1 MPDNGEELIII
12 SDDDED
18 DVDQLDDEE
27 RGGKQNPMNQ
37 IDFIDELETVYQ
49 DANDEFIAFET
60 AGNKQGHHNGN
71 KEQLQL
77 IEEEEETK
85 NEGIIMDPV
94 ER

>member
-1 MPDNGEELIII
+1 MI
-12 SDDDED
+12 SDDDD
-18 DVDQLDDEE
+18 DVDEVDDEE
-27 RGGKQNPMNQ
+27 RGGKQNPMSQ
-37 IDFIDELETVYQ
+37 MDFIDELETVYQ

-85 NEGIIMDPV
+85 NDGIIMEPE